1 MHSIAAMCRVLG
13 VSAGGYSTRLKRPPS
28 LRPQAD
34 SELDRRIAE
43 IHRRSNATYG
53 VARIHAELD
62 AQGILV
68 GRKRM
73 VQQMTATKIRNVNR
87 RKWLN
92 TTVCVSVRQQTI
104 FPTLVMSDSLQSFY
118 VGPS

>member
-1 MHSIAAMCRVLG
+1 
-13 VSAGGYSTRLKRPPS
+13 
-28 LRPQAD
+28 
-34 SELDRRIAE
+34 
-43 IHRRSNATYG
+43 
-53 VARIHAELD
+53 
-62 AQGILV
+62 
-68 GRKRM
+68 
-73 VQQMTATKIRNVNR
+73 MTATKIRNVNR